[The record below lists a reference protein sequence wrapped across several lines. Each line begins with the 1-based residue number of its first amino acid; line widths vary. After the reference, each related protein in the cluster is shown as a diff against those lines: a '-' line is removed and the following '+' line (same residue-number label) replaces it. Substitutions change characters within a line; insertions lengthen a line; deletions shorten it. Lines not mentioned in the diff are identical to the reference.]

1 MIPKHTN
8 KHIFIIMGLL
18 LLFALYLQ
26 YAVNES
32 TEKLKTR
39 EIKKAEQYAQRIGKY
54 VQLKTIEEGKL
65 NLDKYPATRDR
76 LNEVLSAF
84 LTKEYQYIFL
94 LRKDDKGHYR
104 FLLDGSIEDPV
115 EYNTIFFPKSK
126 LFDSVYMTQQ
136 AQIIEQKEGVE
147 HVWLSLLHPIVIEG
161 KTQALLVLDL
171 SEVYGEYLS
180 DFNSPL
186 VYIVTLIQLF
196 LLGSFFFLIYFAYQ
210 YYKLRKSILHDP
222 VTSMYT
228 KVYLQE
234 FFDVEQVDRYN
245 AMLIDIDEFKQINE
259 KYGHEAGDTVLK
271 LFSKKMLTLLPKKG
285 HIIRLWGTEFLII
298 VEKESTD
305 LEEFAKKLFTSL
317 TENRY
322 LVDNETI
329 SLTLSMSAIVIPEE
343 TESIQTIQRILDEK
357 LLEIKSRGKN
367 GLGIVG
373 NISDDEIKYKNLDYI
388 KEALEEERLTCL
400 YQPIFNTKTKK
411 IIKYEALVRLVAK
424 EDSQKL
430 ISPFYFL
437 DTIKGTTQYI
447 KMSKL
452 VLKEVFHVLH
462 KYPEVE
468 ISLNVDLDDLYNADM
483 MKLITKQLYRY
494 RSLANRVTFEI
505 LESQEIKDY
514 DEVALIFQQL
524 KAFGS
529 KIAIDDFGSG
539 YANYVYL
546 IKLDIDI
553 LKIDGSIIQELLNAP
568 ERTKIMLNS
577 IKNLAEMY
585 RYKVVAEFVSSKE
598 IYDMVSQLDIAYSQG
613 YYLGEPKLLESYL
626 VDTVIDKKE

>member
-1 MIPKHTN
+1 MTPKHTN

-18 LLFALYLQ
+18 VLFALYLQ

-32 TEKLKTR
+32 TEKLKTQ
-39 EIKKAEQYAQRIGKY
+39 EIQKAERYAQKIGEY
-54 VQLKTIEEGKL
+54 IQLKTVEEGKL
-65 NLDKYPATRDR
+65 NLDKYPIMRDE
-76 LNEVLSAF
+76 LNEVLRTF
-84 LTKEYQYIFL
+84 LTEEYQYIFL

-115 EYNTIFFPKSK
+115 EYNTIFFPKSR
-126 LFDSVYMTQQ
+126 LFDSVYMTKEP
-136 AQIIEQKEGVE
+136 QIIEQKEGVE
-147 HVWLSLLHPIVIEG
+147 HVWLSLLYPIVTDG

-180 DFNSPL
+180 DFNSPI
-186 VYIVTLIQLF
+186 VYIITLIQLF
-196 LLGSFFFLIYFAYQ
+196 LLGSFFFLVYFAYQ
-210 YYKLRKSILHDP
+210 YHKLRKSILYDP

-271 LFSKKMLTLLPKKG
+271 LFSKEMLTLMPKEG
-285 HIIRLWGTEFLII
+285 RIIRLWGSEFLII
-298 VEKESTD
+298 VGKENSN
-305 LEEFAKKLFTSL
+305 LEELAKKLFTSL
-317 TENRY
+317 TEKRY
-322 LVDNETI
+322 LIDNETI

-343 TESIQTIQRILDEK
+343 SESIQNIQRFLDEK

-367 GLGIVG
+367 ALGIIG
-373 NISDDEIKYKNLDYI
+373 KISGDEIKYKNLDYI

-400 YQPIFNTKTKK
+400 FQPIFNTKTQEVV
-411 IIKYEALVRLVAK
+411 KYEALVRLIDK
-424 EDSQKL
+424 EDPQKL
-430 ISPFYFL
+430 ISPDYFL
-437 DTIKGTTQYI
+437 DMIKGTTQYI

-462 KYPEVE
+462 KYPELE
-468 ISLNVDLDDLYNADM
+468 ISVNIDLDDLYNVDM
-483 MKLITKQLYRY
+483 MKLITKQLYRH
-494 RSLANRVTFEI
+494 RGLANRVTFEI
-505 LESQEIKDY
+505 LENHEIKDY

-524 KAFGS
+524 KTFGS

-553 LKIDGSIIQELLNAP
+553 LKIDGSIILELLHSP

-577 IKNLAEMY
+577 IIDLAEIY
-585 RYKVVAEFVSSKE
+585 QYSVVAEFVSSKE
-598 IYDMVSQLDIAYSQG
+598 IYDMVSELGIEYSQG
-613 YYLGEPKLLESYL
+613 YYLGEPKPL
-626 VDTVIDKKE
+626 DIKEPSE

>member
-1 MIPKHTN
+1 MTPKHTN

-18 LLFALYLQ
+18 VLFALYLQ
-26 YAVNES
+26 YSVTES
-32 TEKLKTR
+32 TEKLKAQ
-39 EIKKAEQYAQRIGKY
+39 EIKKAERYAERIGEY
-54 VQLKTIEEGKL
+54 IQSKTIEEGKVDLEKNPAMRDEL
-65 NLDKYPATRDR
+65 NKILRT
-76 LNEVLSAF
+76 F
-84 LTKEYQYIFL
+84 LTDEYQYIFL
-94 LRKDDKGHYR
+94 LHQDDKGHYR

-126 LFDSVYMTQQ
+126 LFDTVYTTQKP
-136 AQIIEQKEGVE
+136 QIIEQKEGVE
-147 HVWLSLLHPIVIEG
+147 HVWLSLLHPIVNEER
-161 KTQALLVLDL
+161 TQALLVLDL

-196 LLGSFFFLIYFAYQ
+196 LLVSFLFLIYFAHQ
-210 YYKLRKSILHDP
+210 YHKLRKSILFDP
-222 VTSMYT
+222 LTSMHT

-234 FFDVEQVDRYN
+234 FFDVQKVSSYD
-245 AMLIDIDEFKQINE
+245 AILIDIDELKQVNE
-259 KYGHEAGDTVLK
+259 KYGEEAGDTVLK
-271 LFSKKMLTLLPKKG
+271 LFSQKVLTLLPKEAR
-285 HIIRLWGTEFLII
+285 IIRLGGSEFFII
-298 VEKESTD
+298 VKKESSD
-305 LEEFAKKLFTSL
+305 LGKLAKKLFTSL
-317 TENRY
+317 TEKRY
-322 LVDNETI
+322 LIDNETI
-329 SLTLSMSAIVIPEE
+329 ALTLSMSAMVIPEE
-343 TESIQTIQRILDEK
+343 TESIQDILRYLDEK

-373 NISDDEIKYKNLDYI
+373 NVSGDEIKYKNLDYI

-468 ISLNVDLDDLYNADM
+468 ISVNVDLDDLYNADM
-483 MKLITKQLYRY
+483 MKLITKQLYRH
-494 RSLANRVTFEI
+494 RGLANRVTFEI
-505 LESQEIKDY
+505 LESHQIKDY

-546 IKLDIDI
+546 IKLDVDI
-553 LKIDGSIIQELLNAP
+553 LKIDGSIVQELLYAP
-568 ERTKIMLNS
+568 KRTKIMLNS
-577 IKNLAEMY
+577 IKDLAEIY
-585 RYKVVAEFVSSKE
+585 QYEVVAEFVSSKE
-598 IYDMVSQLDIAYSQG
+598 IYDMVSELGIAYSQG
-613 YYLGEPKLLESYL
+613 YYLGEPEFLESYL
-626 VDTVIDKKE
+626 DKKE